1 MQQIEQISYKHFG
14 RCYRLCNDQVDL
26 LVTSEF
32 GPRIIRFGFIGGE
45 NEFAEVDFSLA
56 IPGHGTWRLHGG
68 HRFWHAPEDMIRTYI
83 PDDEPVRIEEHGDFI
98 RVRQPVQPETGIEK
112 ELDISLAQ
120 DRPRA
125 NVLHRLRNHNLWTVD
140 LAPWALS
147 AMRDSGTCILPLPS
161 RRAPVPGE
169 LPGISTIALWQFSDM
184 SDSRFSWSRNFI
196 RIRHDRAEDAPQKIG
211 ASISDGWAAYLR
223 QGNLFLK
230 SFDYVE
236 GASYPDRGCSVE
248 VFFNDEFLELETL
261 GPLTRLEPGASVEHR
276 ESWQL
281 FRDVPPVESD
291 DDLSDSILPIV
302 EQSRG
307 NEPW

>member
-1 MQQIEQISYKHFG
+1 MQQIEQITYKHFG

-26 LVTSEF
+26 LVTGEF
-32 GPRIIRFGFIGGE
+32 GPRIIRFGFIGAE

-83 PDDEPVRIEEHGDFI
+83 PDDEPVRVEEHGDFI
-98 RVRQPVQPETGIEK
+98 RVRQPVQQRSGIEK

-120 DRPRA
+120 DRPSA
-125 NVLHRLRNHNLWTVD
+125 NVVHRLRNHNLWTVD

-147 AMRDSGTCILPLPS
+147 AMRDSGTCIIPLPG
-161 RRAPVPGE
+161 RQVPAPGE
-169 LPGISTIALWQFSDM
+169 LPEISTIALWQFSDM
-184 SDSRFSWSRNFI
+184 SDSRFSWSRNYI
-196 RIRHDRAEDAPQKIG
+196 RIRHDRFEDAPQKIG
-211 ASISDGWAAYLR
+211 ALVSDGWAAYLR

-230 SFDYVE
+230 TFDYVE

-261 GPLTRLEPGASVEHR
+261 GPLTRLAPGASIEHR

-281 FRDVPPVESD
+281 FRDMPPVESD
-291 DDLSDSILPIV
+291 DDVSDSILPIV
-302 EQSRG
+302 ERARG
-307 NEPW
+307 NESW

>member
-1 MQQIEQISYKHFG
+1 MQQIEQITYKHFG

-26 LVTSEF
+26 LVTGEF
-32 GPRIIRFGFIGGE
+32 GPRIIRFGFIGAE

-83 PDDEPVRIEEHGDFI
+83 PDDEPVRLEEHGDFI
-98 RVRQPVQPETGIEK
+98 RVRQPVQQGTGIEK

-120 DRPRA
+120 DRPSA
-125 NVLHRLRNHNLWTVD
+125 NVVHRLRNHNLWPVD

-147 AMRDSGTCILPLPS
+147 AMRDSGTCIIPLPG
-161 RRAPVPGE
+161 RRAPALGE

-184 SDSRFSWSRNFI
+184 SDSRFSWGRNCI

-211 ASISDGWAAYLR
+211 ALVSDGWAAYLR

-230 SFDYVE
+230 TFDYVE

-261 GPLTRLEPGASVEHR
+261 GPLTRLEPGASIEHR

-291 DDLSDSILPIV
+291 DDVSDSILPIV
-302 EQSRG
+302 EQPRG
-307 NEPW
+307 NEP

>member
-1 MQQIEQISYKHFG
+1 MQKIEQMSYKHFG

-26 LVTSEF
+26 LVTGEF
-32 GPRIIRFGFIGGE
+32 GPRIIRFGFIGAE

-83 PDDEPVRIEEHGDFI
+83 PDDEPVHVEEQGDFI
-98 RVRQPVQPETGIEK
+98 RVRQPVQQRSGIEK

-120 DRPRA
+120 DRPWA
-125 NVLHRLRNHNLWTVD
+125 NVAHRLRNHNLWPVD
-140 LAPWALS
+140 LAAWALS
-147 AMRDSGTCILPLPS
+147 AMREGGTCILPLPG
-161 RRAPVPGE
+161 RQAPVLGE

-184 SDSRFSWSRNFI
+184 SDSRFSWGRNYI
-196 RIRHDRAEDAPQKIG
+196 RIRHDRDEDAPQKIG
-211 ASISDGWAAYLR
+211 ALVADGWAAYLR

-230 SFDYVE
+230 TFDYVE

-261 GPLTRLEPGASVEHR
+261 GPLTRLEPGASIEHR

-281 FRDVPPVESD
+281 FRDIPPLESD
-291 DDLSDSILPIV
+291 DDVSDSILPIV
-302 EQSRG
+302 EGARG